1 MSGKVKNNH
10 YGAGI
15 VQNMQTAQRNVQNKH
30 DSELDRQ
37 LVFSFNRFRL
47 NPICIDREF
56 NNFYRDEDQFVD
68 KISVFIG
75 RALPLLSQECETLF
89 MGREKT
95 KAEALHLHKVT
106 NKRAVI
112 EDILKAYD
120 YTQDEIDN
128 IFEGEEVYQLE
139 VPYIN
144 GATRVV
150 FQRIENKISFLFMDP
165 NHHVYFND
173 RIDEANRALF
183 FEYCPINE
191 EKQCSRMDYLHTC
204 FAFEFLDEAKYESSW
219 GSNFDPMTSI
229 QE

>member
-10 YGAGI
+10 DGVGI
-15 VQNMQTAQRNVQNKH
+15 VQNKQPAQRNVQNKH
-30 DSELDRQ
+30 DSEFERQ
-37 LVFSFNRFRL
+37 LVFSFNRFKF

-56 NNFYRDEDQFVD
+56 SNYYKDEDQFVD

-75 RALPLLSQECETLF
+75 MALPLLSQERETLF
-89 MGREKT
+89 MGKEKG
-95 KAEALHLHKVT
+95 KAEALHLHKVI
-106 NKRAVI
+106 NKRDVI

-120 YTQDEIDN
+120 FTQDEIDN

-150 FQRIENKISFLFMDP
+150 FQRIDNKISFLFMDP

-173 RIDEANRALF
+173 RIDEASRALF
-183 FEYCPINE
+183 FQYCPVNE

-219 GSNFDPMTSI
+219 RNSFDPITST
-229 QE
+229 QD